1 MLVSYY
7 LPGKRAPQ
15 PHAHLAYGPTLRAV
29 VEELHLTLPHG
40 GWAGGWFW
48 FATTGY
54 DPKMD
59 EQGVFIHC
67 THKSRMAGRRWLGGL
82 YDTYPMPGLLI
93 TWLFFQ
99 WVRKCCCCEYCHILT
114 IFQPQVGCPLP
125 CRRVLLRHLLPP
137 DCLHPP
143 GFRCLDASLSHAS
156 VQRQSVR
163 KSRCNED
170 IYVLTWNWSLWRFK
184 LLL

>member
-82 YDTYPMPGLLI
+82 YDTYPMPGLSL
-93 TWLFFQ
+93 
-99 WVRKCCCCEYCHILT
+99 
-114 IFQPQVGCPLP
+114 
-125 CRRVLLRHLLPP
+125 LLRAMH
-137 DCLHPP
+137 
-143 GFRCLDASLSHAS
+143 
-156 VQRQSVR
+156 
-163 KSRCNED
+163 
-170 IYVLTWNWSLWRFK
+170 
-184 LLL
+184 

>member
-1 MLVSYY
+1 MVWVLVSYY

-67 THKSRMAGRRWLGGL
+67 THKSRMAGGRWLGGL
-82 YDTYPMPGLLI
+82 YDTFLTQELL
-93 TWLFFQ
+93 F
-99 WVRKCCCCEYCHILT
+99 
-114 IFQPQVGCPLP
+114 
-125 CRRVLLRHLLPP
+125 
-137 DCLHPP
+137 
-143 GFRCLDASLSHAS
+143 LDHSNMLGPISG
-156 VQRQSVR
+156 
-163 KSRCNED
+163 
-170 IYVLTWNWSLWRFK
+170 T
-184 LLL
+184 